1 MKVLNVMVT
10 EIYLMVVKKVEV
22 MMKVVKEVVMKV
34 CPLMKYVRSL
44 IGIMMEKLVCKT
56 FKIVTV

>member
-1 MKVLNVMVT
+1 MKVHNVMVT

-22 MMKVVKEVVMKV
+22 TMKVVKEVVMKV

-44 IGIMMEKLVCKT
+44 IWIMIDKL
-56 FKIVTV
+56 